1 MLRFDMKTSVRGLS
15 SLYLAVFLLSLNGL
29 FAKLIPLSAIS
40 ITELR
45 SAIAAVAFLT
55 FCRFQKRTLRLE
67 SLKQFLGVYFLG
79 VLLGVHWVTFFQSMQ
94 VSTVAIG
101 MLSLFSFPVVT
112 ILLEPLFAK
121 ERLKLRNAFAGVL
134 VLIGIAVMV
143 SQDLR
148 DIQGSVVQGVFWGVL
163 SALLFS
169 LRNLI
174 QKYHFSQVPS
184 DRLMF
189 HQVLAIA
196 VMLLPFLNM
205 QKAFTLTGVNW
216 ITLLLLGVLS
226 TATAHT
232 LYTYSLK
239 LLPAKSVALI
249 GCMQPL
255 VASILAWFVMSEM
268 PQANVAFGGLII
280 LSVAMYESVQKNN

>member
-1 MLRFDMKTSVRGLS
+1 MKTSLRGLS
-15 SLYLAVFLLSLNGL
+15 SLYLAVFFLSLNGL
-29 FAKLIPLSAIS
+29 FAKLIPLNAIS

-45 SAIAAVAFLT
+45 SAIAAVAFLI
-55 FCRFQKRTLRLE
+55 FCRLRKRALRLE
-67 SLKQFLGVYFLG
+67 GLKQFLGVYFLG
-79 VLLGVHWVTFFQSMQ
+79 VLLGVHWVTFFHSMQ

-112 ILLEPLFAK
+112 ILLEPLFAR

-134 VLIGIAVMV
+134 VLLGIAVML
-143 SQDLR
+143 SHDLHN
-148 DIQGSVVQGVFWGVL
+148 IQGSVVKGVFWGVL

-174 QKYHFSQVPS
+174 QKYHFNQVPS

-189 HQVLAIA
+189 HQVLAIV
-196 VMLLPFLNM
+196 VMLVPFLDTQN
-205 QKAFTLTGVNW
+205 AFTLTGVNW
-216 ITLLLLGVLS
+216 TTLVLLGVLS

-232 LYTYSLK
+232 LLTYSLK

-249 GCMQPL
+249 GCLQPL
-255 VASILAWFVMSEM
+255 IASILAWIVMNEI
-268 PQANVAFGGLII
+268 PQVNVAVGGMII
-280 LSVAMYESVQKNN
+280 LSVAMYESVQRNS